1 MLNGGSSFADG
12 LPRLWTIWIV
22 GNSLFSRF
30 CTSQECR
37 EALKFGG
44 GLGAVRT
51 GIALFW
57 ATKSTPCTICNLCK
71 AA

>member
-1 MLNGGSSFADG
+1 MEM
-12 LPRLWTIWIV
+12 PKV
-22 GNSLFSRF
+22 
-30 CTSQECR
+30 
-37 EALKFGG
+37 GG

-57 ATKSTPCTICNLCK
+57 ATKATPCTICKLCK